1 MKQDIILREKRKK
14 LNQAKTTLCCEF
26 IGLDSI
32 IIEVINAITPWYI
45 MPDWHKR
52 PFIVNLWGMTGTG
65 KTSLVTRLSE
75 LIEFDDRTFQVDL
88 SAGYFRDVFQEIRNH
103 RNGKQMILVLDEF
116 QLFRTIDEDNKETK
130 HNRKQIWDLIDSGK
144 YQDVDFPFRI
154 QELRSVI
161 SKMRYM
167 LERGVRVKNGVVLSH
182 FELYKELFDDVKTND
197 AAQLLWFFPKAAW
210 PLLTDLVS
218 DYFIPQRWIDY
229 ATSHSTL
236 EQIQELERVLKIALK
251 PQEVNCTQALIFVIG
266 NLDEAYG
273 VSNNMRRDIHADA
286 FHEETKRIGIQQIK
300 NALLARFRPE
310 QIARLG
316 NLHILYPALS
326 SSNFI
331 LIIKEELKK
340 IRMELGIKT
349 SVDLTFD
356 KSVVD
361 FLYAEGVYPAQGI
374 RPLLST
380 IKSVLWPAISNFA
393 YYVKGKKERNWVL
406 VWDNTNFSWM
416 FTAGKYKFTHAYKP
430 ESERY
435 INDPILDGDKKLI
448 AVHEAGHVLGMITLL
463 GEIPDYIYNN
473 THNGILSG
481 EVHFRIG
488 KQLQTADTLINHVAI
503 MLGGWVAEGFVFGS
517 DNRTTGSENDLRMAT
532 GILLNALKT
541 AGVDE
546 HPYFWRGN
554 AEPGDSNRLHDR
566 EGALDARAKKL
577 LDTAQARME
586 HSLNQHLALFRNLVS
601 AIHKEKYLNKNAI
614 EKILMETNFQPLI
627 SQAIQLSNT
636 RDAAFNKLMEG
647 YLTEIV
653 EPQNIEKAA

>member
-1 MKQDIILREKRKK
+1 
-14 LNQAKTTLCCEF
+14 
-26 IGLDSI
+26 
-32 IIEVINAITPWYI
+32 
-45 MPDWHKR
+45 
-52 PFIVNLWGMTGTG
+52 
-65 KTSLVTRLSE
+65 
-75 LIEFDDRTFQVDL
+75 
-88 SAGYFRDVFQEIRNH
+88 
-103 RNGKQMILVLDEF
+103 
-116 QLFRTIDEDNKETK
+116 
-130 HNRKQIWDLIDSGK
+130 
-144 YQDVDFPFRI
+144 
-154 QELRSVI
+154 
-161 SKMRYM
+161 
-167 LERGVRVKNGVVLSH
+167 
-182 FELYKELFDDVKTND
+182 
-197 AAQLLWFFPKAAW
+197 
-210 PLLTDLVS
+210 
-218 DYFIPQRWIDY
+218 
-229 ATSHSTL
+229 
-236 EQIQELERVLKIALK
+236 
-251 PQEVNCTQALIFVIG
+251 
-266 NLDEAYG
+266 
-273 VSNNMRRDIHADA
+273 
-286 FHEETKRIGIQQIK
+286 
-300 NALLARFRPE
+300 
-310 QIARLG
+310 
-316 NLHILYPALS
+316 
-326 SSNFI
+326 
-331 LIIKEELKK
+331 
-340 IRMELGIKT
+340 
-349 SVDLTFD
+349 
-356 KSVVD
+356 
-361 FLYAEGVYPAQGI
+361 
-374 RPLLST
+374 
-380 IKSVLWPAISNFA
+380 
-393 YYVKGKKERNWVL
+393 
-406 VWDNTNFSWM
+406 M